1 MATKKR
7 LLPSVDGIPGDY
19 RRGSSNCNVPKRAKV
34 LCWFRETGVAGRQG
48 RIFADQSVHS
58 SLCVD
63 SPMKLESRTSLH
75 LVCLPGNC

>member
-1 MATKKR
+1 MATNKR
-7 LLPSVDGIPGDY
+7 LSPSIDGGAEDY
-19 RRGSSNCNVPKRAKV
+19 RRGGSNCNVPKRAKV
-34 LCWFRETGVAGRQG
+34 LCWFRETGVAGPSG